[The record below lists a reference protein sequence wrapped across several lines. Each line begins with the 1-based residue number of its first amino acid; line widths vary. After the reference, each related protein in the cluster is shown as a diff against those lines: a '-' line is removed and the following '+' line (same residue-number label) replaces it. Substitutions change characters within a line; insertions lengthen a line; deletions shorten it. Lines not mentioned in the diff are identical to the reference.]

1 MKEDIINK
9 IFDDTKAF
17 LDSKQEDSK
26 NIISNLKKDI
36 PSLEDKKSSI
46 EDLVISKTFDRDTY
60 LKKINEVNS
69 QIIAKKLQLSDYEA
83 GIVNIDEL
91 VDYSKSFILN
101 LSTLWL
107 NLDTR
112 RKRHLQGILFPEGVQ
127 IVNNEFRTAK
137 ISPILRLIQ
146 DKMTLKMI
154 VSQSWPAQRCEIS
167 YYFLEE
173 LNNLKD
179 SFSI

>member
-91 VDYSKSFILN
+91 VDYGKSFILN

-112 RKRHLQGILFPEGVQ
+112 RKRHL
-127 IVNNEFRTAK
+127 
-137 ISPILRLIQ
+137 
-146 DKMTLKMI
+146 
-154 VSQSWPAQRCEIS
+154 
-167 YYFLEE
+167 
-173 LNNLKD
+173 
-179 SFSI
+179 